1 MRLAA
6 TFQDYFAARAGDDG
20 GNRNAKGYNATMDAK
35 SPLGIAIKALSDVDG
50 VMLSA
55 NTKKEVK
62 LIHGLHNFGNTL
74 PRPENKI
81 GGFFGMGN
89 KAFAGVVDHEDAF
102 AQLTIKVPSHDEIST
117 CTTSAELYALARKKP
132 TGVLKTCKA
141 FFPIPLLK
149 TAIFMS
155 DSKDSIELIF
165 AGRLALQFFYDNL
178 QDDDPILLDKTDIE
192 NHMGRFYRWCFG
204 VHLGLIPSANF
215 EIDPDD
221 NDLKSLA
228 KWYHRERVLGTYPT
242 QNVSFQPQ
250 EALPPTAAETAPTG
264 EGNVTLSNLSVLTA
278 TLARVV
284 QDNTS
289 SAEVHEKNV

>member
-6 TFQDYFAARAGDDG
+6 TFKDYFAACAGNDG

-35 SPLGIAIKALSDVDG
+35 SPLAVAIKALSDVDG

-102 AQLTIKVPSHDEIST
+102 SQLTIKVPSHGKISA
-117 CTTSAELYALARKKP
+117 CTTSAKLRALARKKP

-155 DSKDSIELIF
+155 EVKDPIELIF
-165 AGRLALQFFYDNL
+165 ARRQALQFFYDNL
-178 QDDDPILLDKTDIE
+178 QDDDPILLDKT
-192 NHMGRFYRWCFG
+192 
-204 VHLGLIPSANF
+204 
-215 EIDPDD
+215 
-221 NDLKSLA
+221 
-228 KWYHRERVLGTYPT
+228 
-242 QNVSFQPQ
+242 
-250 EALPPTAAETAPTG
+250 
-264 EGNVTLSNLSVLTA
+264 
-278 TLARVV
+278 
-284 QDNTS
+284 
-289 SAEVHEKNV
+289 